1 MEFLNGPRAQPLK
14 LLLRTSASKQ
24 EGCSLYNLL
33 LQYVFFSPSLL
44 AESKLLRQKSP
55 RHWPV
60 AVCLTFFGVCRFV
73 VVVGGSFQK
82 GFVRK

>member
-33 LQYVFFSPSLL
+33 LQYVFFSPLFWL
-44 AESKLLRQKSP
+44 KANFL
-55 RHWPV
+55 
-60 AVCLTFFGVCRFV
+60 G
-73 VVVGGSFQK
+73 
-82 GFVRK
+82 RKAPDTGLWQYV